1 MTRKS
6 NIVPPLDASE
16 LPWTDAELHFREAL
30 MSHEEVAPEAIES
43 AVFASLDAS
52 KTTHQAWRTGAV
64 LAAGAAALVAV
75 FWSTREPA
83 SSAFTT
89 PVAPA
94 VTMEAQPQIAV
105 QPEFGAATE
114 KRATE
119 STGDPRIVHP
129 ASVVTSES
137 DVVDSDVQE
146 TLVNMKGLP
155 TTELEG
161 GNQGERL
168 PLKSESSSTTTVRKE
183 ATLEVKQ

>member
-30 MSHEEVAPEAIES
+30 MSHEEVAPEALES

-64 LAAGAAALVAV
+64 LAVGAAALVAV
-75 FWSTREPA
+75 FWSTKEPA
-83 SSAFTT
+83 SSALTT
-89 PVAPA
+89 PNSPA
-94 VTMEAQPQIAV
+94 VTIEAQPQMVV

-114 KRATE
+114 ERSTE
-119 STGDPRIVHP
+119 SAGDPRIARP

-137 DVVDSDVQE
+137 DVVEGDPQE
-146 TLVNMKGLP
+146 SLVNMKGLP
-155 TTELEG
+155 TKELEG
-161 GNQGERL
+161 GNQGERF